1 MRLGSSLAVLLRG
14 LPAVLLVACATLA
27 APGPARA
34 DELNEAQQLLRSGKT
49 AEALARTEQGLA
61 SRPRDPGL
69 RFLKGVILAEQNKAG
84 EAIAHFTRLAED
96 HPDLPEPYNNMAVL
110 YASQGQY
117 DKARTAL
124 EMAIRTNPSYGTA
137 YENLGDVYA
146 RLASQAYARALQVE
160 GGSPAVAPKLALIRE
175 LFSTRQASAA
185 DTRLASAAPAPAP
198 RAAAAAA
205 RATPP
210 AQTPPSPAPA
220 TPSTAAPSTVPPTAP
235 TAAPTAPSTHAVA
248 SAGSSTPAAGASGD
262 ARQEVEAAVRQWAQ
276 AWSRKD
282 LPAYFAAYAPDYPAQ
297 GAARKSWESQ
307 RKARIANKRSISV
320 ELSALQVEIDGD
332 RARVRF
338 RQDYDADALKIS
350 SRKTLEMRRVDG
362 RWVIQK
368 ESTGS

>member
-14 LPAVLLVACATLA
+14 LPAALLALGAGLA
-27 APGPARA
+27 VPGSSRA
-34 DELNEAQQLLRSGKT
+34 DELTEAQQLLRSGKT
-49 AEALARTEQGLA
+49 AEALQKADQGLA

-160 GGSPAVAPKLALIRE
+160 GGSPSVAPKLALIKE
-175 LFSTRQASAA
+175 LFSTRPASAA
-185 DTRLASAAPAPAP
+185 DTRLAA
-198 RAAAAAA
+198 
-205 RATPP
+205 
-210 AQTPPSPAPA
+210 
-220 TPSTAAPSTVPPTAP
+220 AAPSRSASPASRNTAPPASAVAAAPSPAP
-235 TAAPTAPSTHAVA
+235 TAAPPTRMAAAAPARTDAAAAGTAAAASPSTAA
-248 SAGSSTPAAGASGD
+248 APAASGEP
-262 ARQEVEAAVRQWAQ
+262 RQEVETAVRQWAE

-282 LPAYFAAYAPDYPAQ
+282 LTAYFGAYAPDYPGR
-297 GAARKSWESQ
+297 GAARTAWEAQ
-307 RKARIANKRSISV
+307 RKARIVNKRSISV
-320 ELSALQVEIDGD
+320 EISALQVEVDGD
-332 RARVRF
+332 RARARF
-338 RQDYDADALKIS
+338 RQDYDADALNIS
-350 SRKTLEMRRVDG
+350 SRKTLELRRLDG